1 MALQWLK
8 QPDGTIVLWDRDK
21 GGQPVGATPSGSS
34 QAMPGTDTSDVAR
47 NIFEDTQG
55 TRSPDLLTS
64 LLSSGAGKPGED
76 KIDYAHLLMTL
87 LGSAANAAPAGDEGG
102 QSVGAT
108 TPEGA
113 GYSPASPTT
122 GEETSKPT
130 KGGKSETYAGGKAL
144 VEGMIKRGWTP
155 DEAAGLAGNVHVE
168 SGFKPAVKSS
178 VKEEQSYGFMQWNHE
193 RLQGLKNMAADKGLD
208 WRDPEAQMD
217 WIHMERTGESMKYGG
232 TDERSAYKKAF
243 AGGGSAAD
251 IASRFGRYVERPKDL
266 SQSVNQRMAAAT
278 AYAKQFGGGG
288 AGRSYAGGAPNPTP
302 PSVVAARQNSNVP
315 YTNQSVEEELL
326 SSILGGQSSW
336 G

>member
-1 MALQWLK
+1 MK
-8 QPDGTIVLWDRDK
+8 QPDGTIVLWDPK
-21 GGQPVGATPSGSS
+21 SSGRPLAAEPDLKS

-55 TRSPDLLTS
+55 TRSPDFLTK
-64 LLSSGAGKPGED
+64 LLSSGGAPTDTSTGGGD
-76 KIDYAHLLMTL
+76 KIDYSHLLMAL
-87 LGSAANAAPAGDEGG
+87 LGSSVNAAPAGDEGG

-113 GYSPASPTT
+113 GYSPAEPTT
-122 GEETSKPT
+122 GEETSRPKG
-130 KGGKSETYAGGKAL
+130 KGGKTETYAGGKAL

-193 RLQGLKNMAADKGLD
+193 RLQGLKNMAEARGLD
-208 WRDPEAQMD
+208 WKDPEAQMD

-232 TDERSAYKKAF
+232 TDERNAYKKAF

-266 SQSVNQRMAAAT
+266 SQSVNQRMSAAT
-278 AYAKQFGGGG
+278 QYAKLVGG
-288 AGRSYAGGAPNPTP
+288 AGMGGGEPSP
-302 PSVVAARQNSNVP
+302 PANVVAARQHDKVP
-315 YTNQSVEEELL
+315 YTNQTIDQELMTA
-326 SSILGGQSSW
+326 ILGGGRSW
-336 G
+336 A

>member
-1 MALQWLK
+1 MPLQWLK
-8 QPDGTIVLWDRDK
+8 QPDGTLVLWDPQKGGTPLSAAPDK
-21 GGQPVGATPSGSS
+21 GA
-34 QAMPGTDTSDVAR
+34 QAMPGTDTSGVAR
-47 NIFEDTQG
+47 DLFEDNQG
-55 TRSPDLLTS
+55 TRNPDLLTK
-64 LLSSGAGKPGED
+64 LLTSGGAPASAGGED
-76 KIDYAHLLMTL
+76 KIDYAKLIMAL
-87 LGSAANAAPAGDEGG
+87 LGSSVNAAPAGTEGA
-102 QSVGAT
+102 QSVGAQ

-122 GEETSKPT
+122 GEESAPRSKG
-130 KGGKSETYAGGKAL
+130 KGKTETYAGGKAL

-155 DEAAGLAGNVHVE
+155 EEAAGLAGNVHVE

-193 RLQGLKNMAADKGLD
+193 RLQGLKNMAAAKGLD

-266 SQSVNQRMAAAT
+266 SQSVNERMSAAT
-278 AYAKQFGGGG
+278 QYARLVGGGRGGGG
-288 AGRSYAGGAPNPTP
+288 EASP
-302 PSVVAARQNSNVP
+302 PANVIAAAQQSNVP
-315 YTNQSVEEELL
+315 YTNQTPEEELF
-326 SSILGGQSSW
+326 SAILGGTSW
-336 G
+336 A